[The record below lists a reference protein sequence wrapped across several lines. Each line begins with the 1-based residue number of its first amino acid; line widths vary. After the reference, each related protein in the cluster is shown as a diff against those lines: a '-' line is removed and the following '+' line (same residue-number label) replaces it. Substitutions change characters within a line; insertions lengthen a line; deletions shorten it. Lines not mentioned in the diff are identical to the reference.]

1 MLSKVG
7 KINCHKIQNPGF
19 QDSFFFSSGKISVIQ
34 RYVGNLRNFEESTN
48 HLDEKLRCHQRDERR
63 FVLQGREGGIYG
75 RRRNSK
81 DEITLR
87 GIRESVVRTRQL
99 GPNRDSPGR
108 ARELTRKFQIELA
121 KLEGRPFNEMRSSTA
136 MPKPYLRS
144 PFFFL
149 FFLPSHP
156 PAPFYFLYFSRH
168 FVFLIFFFFFSPS
181 SELTLSI
188 FSSRLEIFYLYL
200 SFVRVLRVNFVPSH
214 SSFRSNCHVN
224 WYYKVVHEMTRIAT
238 HCRRLVSSFAS

>member
-1 MLSKVG
+1 MSYD
-7 KINCHKIQNPGF
+7 KISFPSLLESNFIVKSWKDQRRINFIIRF
-19 QDSFFFSSGKISVIQ
+19 QDSFPFSFFFCGGKHVIQ
-34 RYVGNLRNFEESTN
+34 QYDGNLGDFEESPRR
-48 HLDEKLRCHQRDERR
+48 KLRCHQRETSGVSFCR
-63 FVLQGREGGIYG
+63 GGIYG

-144 PFFFL
+144 PFSSFFFTQPSSCTFL
-149 FFLPSHP
+149 FPLFLSTFRISH
-156 PAPFYFLYFSRH
+156 
-168 FVFLIFFFFFSPS
+168 FFFFFFLPLPS
-181 SELTLSI
+181 NE
-188 FSSRLEIFYLYL
+188 
-200 SFVRVLRVNFVPSH
+200 H
-214 SSFRSNCHVN
+214 
-224 WYYKVVHEMTRIAT
+224 
-238 HCRRLVSSFAS
+238 

>member
-1 MLSKVG
+1 MKYS
-7 KINCHKIQNPGF
+7 F
-19 QDSFFFSSGKISVIQ
+19 SFFLRGKT
-34 RYVGNLRNFEESTN
+34 RHPALRRKSTGFRGISTN
-48 HLDEKLRCHQRDERR
+48 HLDEIKMPPERGERR
-63 FVLQGREGGIYG
+63 FVLQERYG

-144 PFFFL
+144 PFSL
-149 FFLPSHP
+149 FFYPTILLHLFIS
-156 PAPFYFLYFSRH
+156 FISLDISYFSH
-168 FVFLIFFFFFSPS
+168 FFFSFPS
-181 SELTLSI
+181 FSELTLSI
-188 FSSRLEIFYLYL
+188 FSSRLEIFYLYHLCVYASIL
-200 SFVRVLRVNFVPSH
+200 SRVIRRFDPIV
-214 SSFRSNCHVN
+214 
-224 WYYKVVHEMTRIAT
+224 TR
-238 HCRRLVSSFAS
+238 